1 MKAIFLILCM
11 IYLFTPARSQGKY
24 LTNNGTIKF
33 YSHTVIE
40 DITAE
45 NRRVA
50 AVVDAEKGEVA
61 VIVMMR
67 EFQFE
72 KKLMQE
78 HFNENFVESEKY
90 PKAFFNGSIENND
103 SVDYRSPGIYPVMVL
118 GELTIH
124 GVTRSLN
131 TKGTLEVKAN
141 GIVAHTSFRLNPEDY
156 EIKIPRV
163 VRDNIAENMEITVEL
178 GCNPI

>member
-72 KKLMQE
+72 
-78 HFNENFVESEKY
+78 FC
-90 PKAFFNGSIENND
+90 
-103 SVDYRSPGIYPVMVL
+103 GIRK
-118 GELTIH
+118 ISQ
-124 GVTRSLN
+124 SL
-131 TKGTLEVKAN
+131 
-141 GIVAHTSFRLNPEDY
+141 F
-156 EIKIPRV
+156 
-163 VRDNIAENMEITVEL
+163 
-178 GCNPI
+178 